1 MFEAGSWIALL
12 NAIGLV
18 TDPPPPSAF
27 PKLSLTG
34 DVGSESVSVG
44 QWFEPG
50 YFWSIGPSLQWRVLG
65 FGRVRAE
72 VRAQLEASENASGSR
87 GP

>member
-1 MFEAGSWIALL
+1 
-12 NAIGLV
+12 
-18 TDPPPPSAF
+18 
-27 PKLSLTG
+27 
-34 DVGSESVSVG
+34 VSVG